1 MNTIK
6 AITIFALY
14 ILVSSMEYT
23 EQVETEQA
31 VKNIKETRYY
41 AYQGDME

>member
-1 MNTIK
+1 MNAIK
-6 AITIFALY
+6 VLAIFALY
-14 ILVSSMEYT
+14 LLVSSMEYQ

-41 AYQGDME
+41 AYQEAK